1 MGRSIGVISIKGGV
15 GKTSTVVNLGSTLS
29 HKYGKEVLIVDA
41 NFTAPNL
48 ALHLGIVEPK
58 VSLHD
63 VLRGDADVTKAI
75 LKYEKGL
82 YILPCSLL
90 HKRVN
95 PMRLKRVIDPLKKS
109 FDFII
114 IDSSPNLNE
123 EMLSTIISS
132 DEIFVVTTPDYPTLS
147 TTMRAVKLAKD
158 KGTPINGLI
167 LNKVR
172 NQKFELKLDDIEDAT
187 GVPVLAVVPDDVN
200 VLEALSELTP
210 TTLRHLSTDAT
221 VEFNKLGAALVNE
234 NYEDTR
240 FKTKLS
246 NLFGAKSTKQD
257 LNRAVFKDTR
267 FSQTKFSQ

>member
-15 GKTSTVVNLGSTLS
+15 GKTSMVVNLGAALS
-29 HKYGKEVLIVDA
+29 HKFGKEVLIVDA

-58 VSLHD
+58 ISLHD

-75 LKYEKGL
+75 LRYEKGL

-95 PMRLKRVIDPLKKS
+95 PLRLKRVIDPLKKS
-109 FDFII
+109 FDFIL

-123 EMLSTIISS
+123 EMLATMIAS

-172 NQKFELKLDDIEDAT
+172 GRNFELKIEDIEDAT
-187 GVPVLAVVPDDVN
+187 GVPVLGVFDDDEGM
-200 VLEALSELTP
+200 LEALAELTP
-210 TTLRHLSTDAT
+210 HTLKNQNADTS
-221 VEFNKLGAALVNE
+221 VEYYKLAAALLNE
-234 NYEDTR
+234 NYTDDR
-240 FKTKLS
+240 FKTKFK
-246 NLFGAKSTKQD
+246 NLFGVKSTRQD
-257 LNRAVFKDTR
+257 FNRAVFKDTR
-267 FSQTKFSQ
+267 FSKTKFE